1 MVFKR
6 YIHQLDELKTV
17 FTVTDFRL
25 PLWTGVDMGELLAA
39 RLKLPIGVIIKVA
52 LIVDFAEYYQK
63 DIVEELL
70 WVANLLNTTQS
81 KYSSYFY
88 YKLFFK

>member
-25 PLWTGVDMGELLAA
+25 SLWTGVDMGELLAA
-39 RLKLPIGVIIKVA
+39 RLKLPIEVITKVE

-63 DIVEELL
+63 DIVDELL
-70 WVANLLNTTQS
+70 WVANLPHTTQS